1 MAKILETRLP
11 LAGLE
16 ITPEVFNRLVRIL
29 ELNLQK
35 VDLNATPIT
44 NEQRKLIDNFNP
56 GDLVFNTDKN
66 TLEFFNGEAFEV
78 LSAQPAGSFQAT
90 ASLGE
95 VTVNEEGSIAI
106 IVSIKNE

>member
-16 ITPEVFNRLVRIL
+16 ITPEIFNRLVRIL
-29 ELNLQK
+29 ELNLQM
-35 VDLNATPIT
+35 VDLNATPLT

-56 GDLVFNTDKN
+56 GDLVFNTDN
-66 TLEFFNGEAFEV
+66 NSLEFFDGVGFQEITSTAKTS
-78 LSAQPAGSFQAT
+78 LQAT

-95 VTVNEEGSIAI
+95 ITVNEEGSVAI
-106 IVSIKNE
+106 IVSI

>member
-29 ELNLQK
+29 EINLQK
-35 VDLNATPIT
+35 VDLNSTPIT

-56 GDLVFNTDKN
+56 GDLVFNTDTN
-66 TLEFFNGEAFEV
+66 LLEFFD
-78 LSAQPAGSFQAT
+78 GSGFKDIESTSKTSLQAN

-95 VTVNEEGSIAI
+95 VTVNEEGSISI
-106 IVSIKNE
+106 KVSI

>member
-16 ITPEVFNRLVRIL
+16 ITPEIFNRLVRIL

-35 VDLNATPIT
+35 VDLNATPLT

-56 GDLVFNTDKN
+56 GDLVFNTDN
-66 TLEFFNGEAFEV
+66 NSLEFFDGVGFQEITSIAKTS
-78 LSAQPAGSFQAT
+78 LQAT

-106 IVSIKNE
+106 IVSI

>member
-29 ELNLQK
+29 EINLQK
-35 VDLNATPIT
+35 VDLNATPTT

-56 GDLVFNTDKN
+56 GDLVFNTDTN
-66 TLEFFNGEAFEV
+66 LLEFFDGSAFKDITSTPKTS
-78 LSAQPAGSFQAT
+78 LQAN
-90 ASLGE
+90 ASVGE
-95 VTVNEEGSIAI
+95 VTVNEEGSISI
-106 IVSIKNE
+106 KVSI

>member
-29 ELNLQK
+29 EINLQK

-56 GDLVFNTDKN
+56 GDLVFNTDTN
-66 TLEFFNGEAFEV
+66 LLEFFDGSAFKDITSTQKTS
-78 LSAQPAGSFQAT
+78 LQAN
-90 ASLGE
+90 ASVGE
-95 VTVNEEGSIAI
+95 VTVNEEGSTSIK
-106 IVSIKNE
+106 VSI

>member
-35 VDLNATPIT
+35 VDLSDTPTT

-56 GDLVFNTDKN
+56 GDLVFNTDTN
-66 TLEFFNGEAFEV
+66 TLEFFDGVGFEKITSTPKTS
-78 LSAQPAGSFQAT
+78 LQAT

-95 VTVNEEGSIAI
+95 VSVTEENSTSI
-106 IVSIKNE
+106 IVSI

>member
-35 VDLNATPIT
+35 VDLSATPTT

-56 GDLVFNTDKN
+56 GDLVFNTDTN
-66 TLEFFNGEAFEV
+66 TLEFFDGVGFEKKITSTPKTS
-78 LSAQPAGSFQAT
+78 LQAT

-95 VTVNEEGSIAI
+95 VSVTEENSTSI
-106 IVSIKNE
+106 IVSI

>member
-29 ELNLQK
+29 EINLQK

-56 GDLVFNTDKN
+56 GDLVFNTDTN
-66 TLEFFNGEAFEV
+66 LLEFFD
-78 LSAQPAGSFQAT
+78 GSTFKDITSTPKTSLQAN
-90 ASLGE
+90 ASVGE
-95 VTVNEEGSIAI
+95 VTVNEEGSISI
-106 IVSIKNE
+106 KVSI